1 MGTPLAEHPTVKWFQ
16 GRATEGAE
24 AQGTRLLDA
33 DWLRRLCLEAG
44 ADDVGF
50 VSLDRPEV
58 ADQRADILAV
68 FPAARTLVS
77 FVCRM
82 NREPIRSP
90 ARSVANVEFHRTG
103 DHVNAVGHRIVAALE
118 QLGVR
123 ALNPA
128 MGFPME
134 MDRHPGK
141 IWVVSHKPVAVAAG
155 LGHMGIH
162 RNLIHPR
169 FGSFVLL
176 GTVLVGADVTT
187 QGTPLD
193 YNPCL
198 SCKLCVAACPV
209 GAIGPDGDF
218 GFSACATHNYK
229 EFLGGFTNWV
239 GEVAASRDSREYRR
253 RVSDSESA
261 SVWQSLSFGANYK
274 AAYCL
279 AVCPAG
285 EDVIGPF
292 LTDRPGFLR
301 DVVRPLQDKA
311 EPVYVTAGSDA
322 EAHVSRRYPHKTV
335 RRVRSPLRATS
346 INALFRFGLRLTF
359 QRGRSEG
366 LTATYHFAF
375 SGREPG
381 QWTVIIRDKAIQ
393 VSPGAV
399 GTPDLRVTADSDTWL
414 KIANKELNVVW
425 ALLRFKVRVRGPL
438 RLLRAFGRCFPG

>member
-1 MGTPLAEHPTVKWFQ
+1 MAAQLAEHPTVKQFYARQ
-16 GRATEGAE
+16 DVVEPGRPAH
-24 AQGTRLLDA
+24 LDA
-33 DWLRRLCLEAG
+33 DWLRRLCLDAG
-44 ADDVGF
+44 ADDVRF

-68 FPAARTLVS
+68 FPAARTLIS
-77 FVCRM
+77 FVRRM

-103 DHVNAVGHRIVAALE
+103 DHVNDVGHRIVAALE
-118 QLGVR
+118 QRGVR

-134 MDRHPGK
+134 MDRYPGR

-162 RNLIHPR
+162 RNVIHPQ
-169 FGSFVLL
+169 FGSFILL
-176 GTVLVGADVTT
+176 GTVVVGADVTI

-209 GAIGPDGDF
+209 GAIGPDGHFD
-218 GFSACATHNYK
+218 FSACTTHNYK
-229 EFLGGFTNWV
+229 EFMGGFTNWV
-239 GEVAASRDSREYRR
+239 GEVAASRDAREYRR
-253 RVSDSESA
+253 RVQESESA
-261 SVWQSLSFGANYK
+261 SLWQSLSFGANYK

-301 DVVRPLQDKA
+301 DVVRPLQDKH

-346 INALFRFGLRLTF
+346 LTALFRLGLRLTF
-359 QRGRSEG
+359 QRQRSEG
-366 LTATYHFAF
+366 LAATYHFVF

-381 QWTVIIRDKAIQ
+381 QWTVIIKDKAIQ
-393 VSPGAV
+393 VCPGCV

-414 KIANKELNVVW
+414 RIANKELSVVW
-425 ALLRFKVRVRGPL
+425 ALLRFKVRVRGAL
-438 RLLRAFGRCFPG
+438 RLLPAFGRCFPG